1 MTDDDHDPT
10 HAAAPPDDADPA
22 GEATFPPPV
31 PAAPSQWTPPPPL
44 APATAPTWPLPPVG
58 ETGGPVGSGDA
69 VVPIDPTDPTFRPA
83 AGAGAGATPPAGLRP
98 PPPLPPP
105 PGASVGVGG
114 SSGGRS
120 TSDKNR
126 RWVGVAVVAALIGGA
141 VGAGVTA
148 LADNGGSSGNSI
160 TIHEGNSD
168 PGAAVLSGNVTIPQL
183 VKKVIPAVVSID
195 VKTRGSEDE
204 GTGMIISANGEVVT
218 NNHVIE
224 AFTTGGGSGTI
235 TVTEYGQ
242 KKADPATL
250 VGYNTQQDVA
260 LLKINNP
267 SPNLPTV
274 TFGKSTEAVVGD
286 AVVAIGN
293 ALGLAAGT
301 PTVTQGIVSA
311 LGRSVSAGGEGTATE
326 NLQNLIQTDAAI
338 NPGNSG
344 GPLIDTAGQVI
355 GMNTA
360 VAGSSEDGT
369 NAQNIGFAIP
379 IDQVEALLPQLEKGG
394 PASNSGG
401 YLGVDITTLT
411 SALRQQYG
419 FTPTSGVVVLNVIAN
434 SPAAKAGLVQGD
446 VIVALDGKAVSSAA
460 SLQSTIQKDKAGQKV
475 QITYYVGDN
484 KRTTTV
490 TLGTQAEAQQQES
503 QTQSQTT
510 PFGAGGF
517 PGSGSGGSGI
527 TP

>member
-1 MTDDDHDPT
+1 MADDTEGTGLPSESSG
-10 HAAAPPDDADPA
+10 AEEPPHPA
-22 GEATFPPPV
+22 
-31 PAAPSQWTPPPPL
+31 PPPP
-44 APATAPTWPLPPVG
+44 AIPSWPLPPVDETAGHTGPAVPLFPAEPTGVAESGTPTHAAEFSDATDPAQSG
-58 ETGGPVGSGDA
+58 E
-69 VVPIDPTDPTFRPA
+69 PTDPGIAPDQVTAQAPA
-83 AGAGAGATPPAGLRP
+83 PL

-105 PGASVGVGG
+105 PPPQAPLPSPPPPAPGAPM
-114 SSGGRS
+114 
-120 TSDKNR
+120 R
-126 RWVGVAVVAALIGGA
+126 RRQWLGVAVVAALVGGA

-148 LADNGGSSGNSI
+148 LADNGNGGNSV
-160 TIHEGNSD
+160 TIHESNST

-195 VKTRGSEDE
+195 VKSHGSEDE
-204 GTGMIISANGEVVT
+204 GTGMIITSSGEVVT

-224 AFTTGGGSGTI
+224 LYTDGGETGTI

-242 KKADPATL
+242 KKSEPTTL
-250 VGYNTQQDVA
+250 IGYNAQQDVA

-267 SPNLPTV
+267 TPNLPTV
-274 TFGKSTEAVVGD
+274 TFGSSSKAVVGD
-286 AVVAIGN
+286 SVVAIGN

-311 LGRSVSAGGEGTATE
+311 LGRSVSAGGDGTATE

-369 NAQNIGFAIP
+369 DAQNIGFAIP
-379 IDQVEALLPQLEKGG
+379 IDEVEALLPQLEKGG
-394 PASNSGG
+394 PASNEGG

-411 SALRQQYG
+411 PALREQYG
-419 FTPTSGVVVLNVIAN
+419 FTPTSGVVVLDVVSG
-434 SPAAKAGLVQGD
+434 SPASKAGFVQGD
-446 VIVALDGKAVSSAA
+446 VIVAVDGTAVSSAA
-460 SLQSTIQKDKAGQKV
+460 GLQSIIEKDKSGQSV
-475 QITYYVGDN
+475 HVTFYRGDI

-490 TLGTQAEAQQQES
+490 TLGSQAEEQQQ
-503 QTQSQTT
+503 
-510 PFGAGGF
+510 
-517 PGSGSGGSGI
+517 GSSAQ
-527 TP
+527 